1 MEPSS
6 RETSSPQLTLANAQ
20 HQAATL
26 AACLVPVPPTPQA
39 FPSLCWQY
47 LSPILTLALERG
59 VEVMRACWEG
69 RLLSCGQPLLS
80 LCWENTSPG
89 CQWLSV
95 GFPPAACVSE
105 GLSPAQLRVMGVS
118 LCAERGA
125 GEGWRGFALLFSTR
139 ASAGR
144 SGAQAALVDAP
155 ACSRMSCRAV
165 SAAACGAGVE
175 VEVGMY
181 GQLAGKSRALACDVE
196 GSTLQ
201 PLLSHIPNC
210 DLWRPRLLTQVVPLS
225 LSVVGGCHSSVGHPN
240 TAPS

>member
-80 LCWENTSPG
+80 LCWDNTSPG

-105 GLSPAQLRVMGVS
+105 GLSPAQLRVMGV
-118 LCAERGA
+118 CRCVPREGQERA
-125 GEGWRGFALLFSTR
+125 GGALLSFFPR
-139 ASAGR
+139 GPL
-144 SGAQAALVDAP
+144 Q
-155 ACSRMSCRAV
+155 
-165 SAAACGAGVE
+165 AGV
-175 VEVGMY
+175 GHR
-181 GQLAGKSRALACDVE
+181 QLL
-196 GSTLQ
+196 
-201 PLLSHIPNC
+201 
-210 DLWRPRLLTQVVPLS
+210 
-225 LSVVGGCHSSVGHPN
+225 
-240 TAPS
+240 